1 MSKKKVNLAEVIKD
15 NEAQQQVA
23 DTEATTM
30 ESVPSDTKRGKNV
43 APSRRGKKN
52 ISGYFAPEVHRQLRV
67 IAAEEDKNL
76 QEILG
81 DALNAL
87 FERRGKPP
95 IA

>member
-1 MSKKKVNLAEVIKD
+1 MSKKKVNPADVIKD
-15 NEAQQQVA
+15 NEVQQQVA
-23 DTEATTM
+23 DSATTI
-30 ESVPSDTKRGKNV
+30 ESVSNDTKHKENV

-52 ISGYFAPEVHRQLRV
+52 ISGYFSPEVHRQLRV

-81 DALNAL
+81 DALNEL

>member
-1 MSKKKVNLAEVIKD
+1 MANKKVNLAEVIKD
-15 NEAQQQVA
+15 NETQQQDQVVP
-23 DTEATTM
+23 M
-30 ESVPSDTKRGKNV
+30 SVNESV

-52 ISGYFAPEVHRQLRV
+52 ISGYFPPEVHRQLRV

-81 DALNAL
+81 DALNVF
-87 FERRGKPP
+87 FERKGKPP

>member
-1 MSKKKVNLAEVIKD
+1 MGQTKKVNLAKVFKE
-15 NEAQQQVA
+15 NESQQ
-23 DTEATTM
+23 E
-30 ESVPSDTKRGKNV
+30 ESIPETVKSAPVNENI

-87 FERRGKPP
+87 FERKGKPP

>member
-1 MSKKKVNLAEVIKD
+1 MAKTKKVNLADVIKD
-15 NEAQQQVA
+15 NEAQQQ
-23 DTEATTM
+23 
-30 ESVPSDTKRGKNV
+30 ESDIPAPAKEDIGQNI

-52 ISGYFAPEVHRQLRV
+52 ISGYFSPEVHRQLRV

-81 DALNAL
+81 EALNAL
-87 FERRGKPP
+87 FERKGKPP

>member
-1 MSKKKVNLAEVIKD
+1 MSKKKVNLADVIKD

-23 DTEATTM
+23 DTAKTTI
-30 ESVPSDTKRGKNV
+30 ESVSNDTTNEENI

-52 ISGYFAPEVHRQLRV
+52 ISGYFSPEVHRQLRV

-76 QEILG
+76 QQILG
-81 DALNAL
+81 DALNEL